1 MATAG
6 ILLGDDIYVSMC
18 YRSKTKMISNVLLR
32 AVTFIFRCYGI
43 RKFDDQEAL
52 TLLVF
57 QMLRYRCLAS
67 VLGYMMGLI
76 RSPFQI
82 VAAKSLGDLIGRPL
96 VSKTGRLKIN

>member
-1 MATAG
+1 VATAG

-43 RKFDDQEAL
+43 RKFNDQEAL

-57 QMLRYRCLAS
+57 QMLRYLCLAS
-67 VLGYMMGLI
+67 VLGYMMYAGI
-76 RSPFQI
+76 SA
-82 VAAKSLGDLIGRPL
+82 VKTYSRPNPKAQPTVDNL
-96 VSKTGRLKIN
+96 CVSAI